1 MRSKLVFLYVES
13 WFDVPKSNLPWKII
27 TENVDCF
34 STYFRGGHKNNL
46 RLKLRRSF
54 KVTNFVNVQIN
65 KKKSSLS
72 YDEYLFFSIFDPWPP
87 NFFLSPK
94 IFISFFFDIMSEVV
108 ELANANFQQI
118 ERRLPAV
125 EQPGLIT
132 INTAFILKYQC
143 GGNYLYCNF
152 KLQDRSADKMFWKWV
167 SLKNRQN
174 LGKIPKKC
182 LCLAQNICQAQETHP
197 NHYPQCMYT
206 EFQIRLT

>member
-13 WFDVPKSNLPWKII
+13 WFDVPKSNLSRKII

-34 STYFRGGHKNNL
+34 STYFRGRHKNNL

-72 YDEYLFFSIFDPWPP
+72 YDGYFFFSIFDPWPP

-152 KLQDRSADKMFWKWV
+152 KLQDRSADKMF
-167 SLKNRQN
+167 
-174 LGKIPKKC
+174 
-182 LCLAQNICQAQETHP
+182 
-197 NHYPQCMYT
+197 
-206 EFQIRLT
+206 